1 MCFVIQRDDVRPL
14 PITTFLTRHRSL
26 SDLIPFVHHQEVQK
40 ISKKIE
46 VLVIFNGTTGI
57 GEAMVILVCFV
68 GDDC

>member
-14 PITTFLTRHRSL
+14 PTFLTHDIGPF
-26 SDLIPFVHHQEVQK
+26 SDLIPFVHQQEVQK